1 MQLAGMRSAA
11 ATRNADNLA
20 EVAEILAA
28 GLQRL
33 FDRKS
38 SPVSARAANSSLDW
52 EPPLGGDVVDN
63 NEDIAP

>member
-1 MQLAGMRSAA
+1 MLDSASA
-11 ATRNADNLA
+11 HSALD
-20 EVAEILAA
+20 EIGSILAA

-33 FDRKS
+33 LDRKS

-52 EPPLGGDVVDN
+52 EPPLGGDVVDT